1 MLDLFYNLSIF
12 FIIFILYELVNFKE
26 TVQYVKDM
34 HTPSENGEYIPELW
48 SGRFF
53 VDFMIFLWLAV
64 GLVLNLIWYD
74 SIVNLF
80 IVIIVIAIAQFVLLA
95 LLDYNDKKYIILYY
109 IFNMLYL
116 ILFTV
121 IFVGK
126 QTIL

>member
-1 MLDLFYNLSIF
+1 MLDLFYNLSVF
-12 FIIFILYELVNFKE
+12 FIIFILYELVNFRE

-34 HTPSENGEYIPELW
+34 HTPSDTVEHITQLW

-64 GLVLNLIWYD
+64 GLILNLIWYD

-80 IVIIVIAIAQFVLLA
+80 IVIIVIAIVQFVLLA
-95 LLDYNDKKYIILYY
+95 LLEYNDKKYVILYY

-121 IFVGK
+121 IFVDK
-126 QTIL
+126 QTIF